1 MSVTALGINE
11 YIWYLKFLVFYDS
24 AFGDSD
30 ADDNDN
36 DQDNHNDND
45 QEIPDAV
52 IPIPPACRPRAGL
65 APPPFDMM
73 EFMHGTSSYDMQK
86 VFRLAD
92 SMPVIPV
99 HIPCER
105 PGGDARRAILK
116 ARAAN
121 VPRSVSEVFALVTSR
136 TISAEDTAVI
146 LETFGN
152 VRYKLHLDIVTLRYL
167 LLHSLLILLCILILH
182 VTHILLILTERF
194 QSKGYPIPDNA
205 YHVWSST

>member
-1 MSVTALGINE
+1 MIFDILG
-11 YIWYLKFLVFYDS
+11 FCDS

-30 ADDNDN
+30 SDDNDN

-73 EFMHGTSSYDMQK
+73 EFMHETSSYDMQK

-116 ARAAN
+116 ARVAN
-121 VPRSVSEVFALVTSR
+121 VPQARSVSEVFALDLFYLTLFD
-136 TISAEDTAVI
+136 A
-146 LETFGN
+146 
-152 VRYKLHLDIVTLRYL
+152 LDLFYL
-167 LLHSLLILLCILILH
+167 
-182 VTHILLILTERF
+182 TYATRF
-194 QSKGYPIPDNA
+194 TCDI
-205 YHVWSST
+205 

>member
-1 MSVTALGINE
+1 MT
-11 YIWYLKFLVFYDS
+11 FLVFYVP

-36 DQDNHNDND
+36 HLDNHNDND
-45 QEIPDAV
+45 QEIPDSDAF
-52 IPIPPACRPRAGL
+52 IPIPPARLPRAGP

-73 EFMHGTSSYDMQK
+73 KFMHETSSYDMQK

-99 HIPCER
+99 HIPFER
-105 PGGDARRAILK
+105 PGGDARRAIMK

-167 LLHSLLILLCILILH
+167 FLHSTLILHRILILH
-182 VTHILLILTERF
+182 CTLIFVLTEQF
-194 QSKGYPIPDNA
+194 QSK
-205 YHVWSST
+205 